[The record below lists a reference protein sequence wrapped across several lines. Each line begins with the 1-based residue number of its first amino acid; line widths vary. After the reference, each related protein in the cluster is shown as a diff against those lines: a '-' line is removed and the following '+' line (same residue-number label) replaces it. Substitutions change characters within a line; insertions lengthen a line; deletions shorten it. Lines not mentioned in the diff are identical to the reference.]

1 MQKHP
6 HSDAL
11 YLRKSLGTCCNR
23 NFHIFRM
30 FSTGISAMNF
40 KTQKML
46 MEENMKE
53 KIRNWFR
60 DNKNINTYT
69 WNEINGGGV
78 GAT

>member
-1 MQKHP
+1 
-6 HSDAL
+6 
-11 YLRKSLGTCCNR
+11 
-23 NFHIFRM
+23 
-30 FSTGISAMNF
+30 
-40 KTQKML
+40 

-69 WNEINGGGV
+69 WNEINGAGV